1 MIGESTNKGKAFF
14 VTRKKV
20 TQEEIALRIER
31 YMAIDPHEKVREHQ
45 KNFFLIEKNLFLI
58 LDI

>member
-1 MIGESTNKGKAFF
+1 MIGESTNKGKVFF

-45 KNFFLIEKNLFLI
+45 KIFFSLKKIFFLF
-58 LDI
+58 